1 MGAAQGLAYLDLFFQ
16 YVAILSANLAVFN
29 LLPIPPL
36 DGSKVLYVILPRGS
50 VRSRCG
56 MSVLAFF
63 LLAVLLWTGVLD
75 APLNFLRSGLIR
87 LLWPICNWPVEL
99 LLHLFH

>member
-1 MGAAQGLAYLDLFFQ
+1 M
-16 YVAILSANLAVFN
+16 
-29 LLPIPPL
+29 
-36 DGSKVLYVILPRGS
+36 
-50 VRSRCG
+50 RSCCG
-56 MSVLAFF
+56 MSVFGFF

>member
-1 MGAAQGLAYLDLFFQ
+1 MDLFFQ

-36 DGSKVLYVILPRGS
+36 DGSKVLYVILPRGICEKLL
-50 VRSRCG
+50 RYERFG
-56 MSVLAFF
+56 FF

>member
-50 VRSRCG
+50 VRSFRCG

-75 APLNFLRSGLIR
+75 APFEFPAEWTHPPALA
-87 LLWPICNWPVEL
+87 
-99 LLHLFH
+99 HLQLAG